1 MIVVDTN
8 ILAYLYLPG
17 EFTRQAEAL
26 LETDP
31 AWAAPILWRS
41 EFRNILAGFM
51 RRGALTLHQASAIL
65 QEAEALMRGA
75 EYEVAS
81 DKVLELVQTS
91 PCSAYDCEFVALAH
105 QLGVKLVTMD
115 GKVLRAFAGDA
126 LPLSTNPS

>member
-1 MIVVDTN
+1 MTQ
-8 ILAYLYLPG
+8 AS
-17 EFTRQAEAL
+17 TRAIDCKISAL
-26 LETDP
+26 SP
-31 AWAAPILWRS
+31 KYSVCGPIRS
-41 EFRNILAGFM
+41 IRLT
-51 RRGALTLHQASAIL
+51 GALPLHQAGAIL